1 MIRKML
7 YCDRLDVPEGI
18 DDKSTNTSLE
28 SIICHYCFFLKM
40 LFRFQSTICNGYDNI
55 LMMSID
61 ITRIVISNIHGA
73 DYRLHYQFIKKW

>member
-1 MIRKML
+1 
-7 YCDRLDVPEGI
+7 
-18 DDKSTNTSLE
+18 
-28 SIICHYCFFLKM
+28 M

-73 DYRLHYQFIKKW
+73 DYRLHYQFIKKCDLGEKTEPQ